1 MENEEKMKI
10 IQELLGNIISKA
22 IQGSVKIYKEMDE
35 YCYLPTEKKNEFD
48 EMNYKIEFST
58 IRKYEKATDCNI
70 GKLMNVLEKYNEYGN
85 EEV

>member
-1 MENEEKMKI
+1 MENEERMKI

-35 YCYLPTEKKNEFD
+35 YCYLPTEKKNELD

-58 IRKYEKATDCNI
+58 IRKYEKDTDCNI
-70 GKLMNVLEKYNEYGN
+70 GELIYTLNKEDF
-85 EEV
+85 